1 MSSPLEAFAATLFTL
16 TPLVA
21 INLPM
26 SPPQSYTV
34 GYVDNF
40 DRTQS
45 MTVLA
50 TSRRH
55 AINSVI
61 ELNPG
66 VTVIK
71 AVTLTPE
78 F

>member
-1 MSSPLEAFAATLFTL
+1 LSSPLEAFAATLFTL
-16 TPLVA
+16 TPLVPL
-21 INLPM
+21 NLPM

-34 GYVDNF
+34 GYTDQF

-45 MTVLA
+45 MAVLA

-66 VTVIK
+66 VTAIT

>member
-1 MSSPLEAFAATLFTL
+1 MRSPVEALTATLLTL

-21 INLPM
+21 MNLPM
-26 SPPQSYTV
+26 SPAQSYTV
-34 GYVDNF
+34 GYRDNF

-45 MTVLA
+45 MTLLA
-50 TSRRH
+50 NSRRH

-66 VTVIK
+66 VTVIT
-71 AVTLTPE
+71 AVTVTPE

>member
-1 MSSPLEAFAATLFTL
+1 MSSVPEALAATLLTL

-21 INLPM
+21 VNLPM

-34 GYVDNF
+34 GYTDNF
-40 DRTQS
+40 NRTQS
-45 MTVLA
+45 MTLLA

-66 VTVIK
+66 VTVIT

>member
-1 MSSPLEAFAATLFTL
+1 MSSVPEALTATLLTL

-21 INLPM
+21 MNLPM

-40 DRTQS
+40 DRYQS
-45 MTVLA
+45 MTLLA

-71 AVTLTPE
+71 AVTRTPE